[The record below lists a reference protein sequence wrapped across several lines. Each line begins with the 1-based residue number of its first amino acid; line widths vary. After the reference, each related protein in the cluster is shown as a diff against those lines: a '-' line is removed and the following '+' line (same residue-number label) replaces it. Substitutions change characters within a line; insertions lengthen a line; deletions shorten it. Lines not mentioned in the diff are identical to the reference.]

1 MSGEDRRPEGG
12 EPRETRA
19 GSDGGKRPASTE
31 YDSDI
36 EAAIREHHPALIT
49 YLTAGDPSL
58 EDTKAYVEALDR
70 GGSDLIELGLPFSE
84 PIAEGPTIQA
94 AINRALDAGTTPEGF
109 FELVDDLETD
119 APLLVM
125 TYYNMILQYGGSEAP
140 RASDEASGTRPDR
153 SEGLEDANGEER
165 PVSGR
170 GPRARPDVR
179 PFVERAAE
187 SGLSGIIVPDLPA
200 EESAPLREACDD
212 HGLDLVFIVA
222 PTTEG
227 ERLDRIMSQV
237 SGFAYVQARLG
248 TTGARADVSN
258 ATHDSLTRLSAYDV
272 PKAVGFGVSEG
283 DHAAEI
289 VEAGADGVIVG
300 SALID
305 IVAEHS
311 SAGTGTESQNVAS
324 SDDTAAALETKAE
337 ELKRGAVR
345 GSETVTNDTEDVP
358 EPEQP

>member
-1 MSGEDRRPEGG
+1 MSD
-12 EPRETRA
+12 T
-19 GSDGGKRPASTE
+19 STE

-36 EAAIREHHPALIT
+36 EAAIRANHPALIT
-49 YLTAGDPSL
+49 YITAGDPSL
-58 EDTKAYVEALDR
+58 EDTEAYVEALDR

-84 PIAEGPTIQA
+84 PIAEGQTIQA
-94 AINRALDAGTTPEGF
+94 AINRALAAGTTPEGF
-109 FELVDDLETD
+109 FELVEDLEIE

-140 RASDEASGTRPDR
+140 RASEEASGQR
-153 SEGLEDANGEER
+153 
-165 PVSGR
+165 
-170 GPRARPDVR
+170 PRAKPDVR

-187 SGLSGIIVPDLPA
+187 AGLSGIIVPDLPA
-200 EESAPLREACDD
+200 EEADPLRDACDD
-212 HGLDLVFIVA
+212 NGLDLIFIIA

-227 ERLDRIMSQV
+227 ERLDAIMSRV

-248 TTGARADVSN
+248 TTGARANVSG
-258 ATHDSLTRLSAYDV
+258 ATHDSLARLSKYDV

-289 VEAGADGVIVG
+289 IEAGADGVIVG

-305 IVAEHS
+305 II
-311 SAGTGTESQNVAS
+311 AS
-324 SDDTAAALETKAE
+324 SDDPSDAVDALEAKAA
-337 ELKRGAVR
+337 ELKRGARR
-345 GSETVTNDTEDVP
+345 GAETLTDDPEDTP

>member
-1 MSGEDRRPEGG
+1 MSEIED
-12 EPRETRA
+12 
-19 GSDGGKRPASTE
+19 
-31 YDSDI
+31 
-36 EAAIREHHPALIT
+36 AIRENHPALIT
-49 YLTAGDPSL
+49 YITAGDPSL
-58 EDTKAYVEALDR
+58 EDTKEYVEALDR
-70 GGSDLIELGLPFSE
+70 GGADLIELGLPFSE

-94 AINRALDAGTTPEGF
+94 AINRALEAGTTPEGF
-109 FELVDDLETD
+109 FELVEDLETE

-125 TYYNMILQYGGSEAP
+125 TYYNMLLQYGPSEAQ
-140 RASDEASGTRPDR
+140 RASEGDAAKPRNEA
-153 SEGLEDANGEER
+153 
-165 PVSGR
+165 
-170 GPRARPDVR
+170 DVR

-187 SGLSGIIVPDLPA
+187 VGLSGIIVPDLPA
-200 EESAPLREACDD
+200 EEAGPLRSACDD

-227 ERLDRIMSQV
+227 ERLDRIMSQI

-258 ATHDSLTRLSAYDV
+258 ATHDSLARLEEYDV

-300 SALID
+300 SALVD
-305 IVAEHS
+305 IIAEH
-311 SAGTGTESQNVAS
+311 GEGDVP
-324 SDDTAAALETKAE
+324 AADALEAKAA

-345 GSETVTNDTEDVP
+345 GAGVDVP

>member
-1 MSGEDRRPEGG
+1 MSDDGQP
-12 EPRETRA
+12 TTAAA
-19 GSDGGKRPASTE
+19 G
-31 YDSDI
+31 SDI
-36 EAAIREHHPALIT
+36 EAAIRENHPALIT
-49 YLTAGDPSL
+49 YITAGDPSL
-58 EDTKAYVEALDR
+58 EETKAYVEALDR
-70 GGSDLIELGLPFSE
+70 GGADLIELGLPFSE
-84 PIAEGPTIQA
+84 PVAEGATIQA
-94 AINRALDAGTTPEGF
+94 AINRALEAGTTQEGF
-109 FELVDDLETD
+109 FELVDELETE

-125 TYYNMILQYGGSEAP
+125 TYYNMILQYGEAT
-140 RASDEASGTRPDR
+140 A
-153 SEGLEDANGEER
+153 
-165 PVSGR
+165 
-170 GPRARPDVR
+170 DVG
-179 PFVERAAE
+179 PFVERAADA
-187 SGLSGIIVPDLPA
+187 GLSGIIVPDLPA
-200 EESAPLREACDD
+200 EEADPLRTACDD

-248 TTGARADVSN
+248 TTGARGDVSS
-258 ATHDSLTRLSAYDV
+258 ATHESLARLAEYDV

-305 IVAEHS
+305 II
-311 SAGTGTESQNVAS
+311 AS
-324 SDDTAAALETKAE
+324 SDDPVADLEAKAA

-345 GSETVTNDTEDVP
+345 GGESLTNDVEDAP

>member
-1 MSGEDRRPEGG
+1 MSE
-12 EPRETRA
+12 
-19 GSDGGKRPASTE
+19 
-31 YDSDI
+31 I
-36 EAAIREHHPALIT
+36 EAAIRENHPALIT
-49 YLTAGDPSL
+49 YITAGDPSL
-58 EDTKAYVEALDR
+58 EDTREYVEALDR
-70 GGSDLIELGLPFSE
+70 GGADLIELGLPFSE

-94 AINRALDAGTTPEGF
+94 AINRALDAGTTPRGF
-109 FELVDDLETD
+109 FELVDDLETE

-125 TYYNMILQYGGSEAP
+125 TYYNMILQYGSEA
-140 RASDEASGTRPDR
+140 
-153 SEGLEDANGEER
+153 
-165 PVSGR
+165 
-170 GPRARPDVR
+170 DVL

-187 SGLSGIIVPDLPA
+187 AGLSGIIVPDLPA
-200 EESAPLREACDD
+200 EEADPLRAACDD

-227 ERLDRIMSQV
+227 ERLETIMSQV

-258 ATHDSLTRLSAYDV
+258 ATHDSLTRLEEYDV

-300 SALID
+300 SALVD
-305 IVAEHS
+305 IIAEHGEGD
-311 SAGTGTESQNVAS
+311 AP
-324 SDDTAAALETKAE
+324 AADPLEAKAE
-337 ELKRGAVR
+337 ELKRGALR
-345 GSETVTNDTEDVP
+345 GGGVDVP

>member
-1 MSGEDRRPEGG
+1 MSGES
-12 EPRETRA
+12 TA
-19 GSDGGKRPASTE
+19 TE
-31 YDSDI
+31 YDSDV
-36 EAAIREHHPALIT
+36 EAAIRENHPALIT
-49 YLTAGDPSL
+49 YITAGDPSL

-94 AINRALDAGTTPEGF
+94 AINRALEAGTTPEGF
-109 FELVDDLETD
+109 FELIDDLETE

-125 TYYNMILQYGGSEAP
+125 TYYNMILQYGPSA
-140 RASDEASGTRPDR
+140 A
-153 SEGLEDANGEER
+153 
-165 PVSGR
+165 
-170 GPRARPDVR
+170 VR

-187 SGLSGIIVPDLPA
+187 TGLSGIIVPDLPA
-200 EESAPLREACDD
+200 EEADPLREACDD

-227 ERLDRIMSQV
+227 ERLERIMSQV

-258 ATHDSLTRLSAYDV
+258 ATHDSLSRLDDYDV

-289 VEAGADGVIVG
+289 IDAGADGVIVG
-300 SALID
+300 SALVD
-305 IVAEHS
+305 IVAEHG
-311 SAGTGTESQNVAS
+311 SAGEAP
-324 SDDTAAALETKAE
+324 AADALEAKAR
-337 ELKRGAVR
+337 ELKRGALR
-345 GSETVTNDTEDVP
+345 GGETLTNDTEDTP

>member
-19 GSDGGKRPASTE
+19 GSDGGKRSASTE

-36 EAAIREHHPALIT
+36 EAAIRQNYPALIT

-125 TYYNMILQYGGSEAP
+125 TYYNMILQYGPE
-140 RASDEASGTRPDR
+140 
-153 SEGLEDANGEER
+153 
-165 PVSGR
+165 
-170 GPRARPDVR
+170 PDVR

-200 EESAPLREACDD
+200 EESGPLREACDE
-212 HGLDLVFIVA
+212 HGLDLVFIIA

-227 ERLDRIMSQV
+227 ERLDGIMSQV

-248 TTGARADVSN
+248 TTGARADVSS
-258 ATHDSLTRLSAYDV
+258 ATHDSLARLSDYDV

-289 VEAGADGVIVG
+289 IEAGADGVIVG

-305 IVAEHS
+305 IVAS
-311 SAGTGTESQNVAS
+311 N
-324 SDDTAAALETKAE
+324 DNPAADLEAKAE

-345 GSETVTNDTEDVP
+345 GSETVTNDTEDAP

>member
-1 MSGEDRRPEGG
+1 MTD
-12 EPRETRA
+12 
-19 GSDGGKRPASTE
+19 GSES
-31 YDSDI
+31 YDSDV
-36 EAAIREHHPALIT
+36 EAAIRENHPALIT
-49 YLTAGDPSL
+49 YITAGDRSL

-94 AINRALDAGTTPEGF
+94 AINRALEAGTTPQGF
-109 FELVDDLETD
+109 FELVDDLETE

-125 TYYNMILQYGGSEAP
+125 TYYNMILQYGSE
-140 RASDEASGTRPDR
+140 
-153 SEGLEDANGEER
+153 
-165 PVSGR
+165 
-170 GPRARPDVR
+170 PDVR

-187 SGLSGIIVPDLPA
+187 AGLAGIIVPDLPA
-200 EESAPLREACDD
+200 EEADPLRRACDD
-212 HGLDLVFIVA
+212 HGLDLVFIIA

-227 ERLDRIMSQV
+227 ERLEAIMSQV

-248 TTGARADVSN
+248 TTGARANVST
-258 ATHDSLTRLSAYDV
+258 ATHDSLARLSEYDV

-300 SALID
+300 SALVD
-305 IVAEHS
+305 II
-311 SAGTGTESQNVAS
+311 AS
-324 SDDTAAALETKAE
+324 SETPDAAVDELEATAR
-337 ELKRGAVR
+337 ELKRGARR
-345 GSETVTNDTEDVP
+345 GAGEEDAP